1 MCSASFGM
9 EQKADIQDDHGS
21 GSEDQQ
27 PYDQSLF
34 EVFLKSS
41 EKCFR
46 CAVVI
51 PFYGTHHAVIEGSQW
66 RPDGDHGD
74 AAENKKKIGDHDV
87 AQFVE
92 EYMNDIIFI

>member
-1 MCSASFGM
+1 MF
-9 EQKADIQDDHGS
+9 
-21 GSEDQQ
+21 
-27 PYDQSLF
+27 SL
-34 EVFLKSS
+34 
-41 EKCFR
+41 CR
-46 CAVVI
+46 C
-51 PFYGTHHAVIEGSQW
+51 YSLL